1 MKSSAL
7 INFKFCSIT
16 LNVKFFCTISLTKW
30 ELPRKFA
37 FNTYQVLRWICIC
50 IFIAALISVRR
61 KSCQRKSSFPQLT
74 LLHLLFSEKLRGM
87 VEAPN
92 FISEKNI
99 SYCLQRVIQSQS
111 SKTSPSLRKNSRK
124 SPSLARR
131 GILGE
136 FLKFSI
142 NSQFYLSKVHCRPN
156 FR

>member
-1 MKSSAL
+1 MEVYLYIYSS
-7 INFKFCSIT
+7 
-16 LNVKFFCTISLTKW
+16 
-30 ELPRKFA
+30 PH
-37 FNTYQVLRWICIC
+37 
-50 IFIAALISVRR
+50 ISVRR

-92 FISEKNI
+92 FISENNI
-99 SYCLQRVIQSQS
+99 SYCLQRVIQSQP

-131 GILGE
+131 GILR
-136 FLKFSI
+136 KFQEMSI
-142 NSQFYLSKVHCRPN
+142 NVSWKEISEMSINEGNVSFHHQLVTSHLRRVHSRPN

>member
-1 MKSSAL
+1 MQQNFRWFHVSKYFVHNIFGKMKTSQKNL
-7 INFKFCSIT
+7 LSIH
-16 LNVKFFCTISLTKW
+16 
-30 ELPRKFA
+30 
-37 FNTYQVLRWICIC
+37 QVLKWNCIC

-99 SYCLQRVIQSQS
+99 SYCLHRVIQLQS
-111 SKTSPSLRKNSRK
+111 SKSSPSLRKNSRK

-136 FLKFSI
+136 FL
-142 NSQFYLSKVHCRPN
+142 
-156 FR
+156 